1 MDRYL
6 LFLLAV
12 LTFAIPL
19 PAYAIDSSPQ
29 DEMTIIRGDLE
40 TIKVFGLKRVAI
52 TNPEVAD
59 ATRVENNEITM
70 VGLQEGQTTLIT
82 WDKYGKRSTLIRVY
96 ETDLDIVKKRLE
108 GIVKEADIK
117 GIKFDIS
124 ALEGK
129 IVLTGDLNKDKKS
142 VLEKLIEPFGSSLV
156 NLIKEKGEEDL
167 IQIDAQ
173 IAEVSSNF
181 TKKLGIDWSNASAL
195 TFSET
200 LPAINIDKP
209 PDVFKIG
216 EFQRST
222 SIKNIVNMIITE
234 GQGRV
239 ISRPKLVVLSG
250 QDATIQVGGQIPIA
264 TRTIANN
271 NIIETVIYQEYG
283 VNMKVTPT
291 LKEDNKIDVKMNVT
305 ISDIDSSTPVKDR
318 VAFTNRVVQ
327 TQLYVEDRQTIIL
340 AGLIKKNLGENI
352 SRLPFLS
359 DIPVIGA
366 LFRNR
371 IKSPDSDLELVITLT
386 PTILTERGVM
396 KSSKSSEGAV
406 KLEKN
411 YQAKMKEGQNNQW
424 SLPGMNTKEE
434 AAPDGQPKI
443 VDSWNESS
451 SANAPRI
458 QEIKTKKPS
467 WIEAK
472 NKRTAKVTPK
482 TKSTGSKDNIESIS
496 QDSVKNEQLKN
507 DYALATKMVPAEMAH
522 YVRSIQ
528 EKIAGSIIY
537 PEEAMQEGQQ
547 GTVKLAL
554 RILSDGT
561 LASVS
566 VRQSS
571 GYSIFDAS
579 AIEAAKKVA
588 PYEIFPAELNLQ
600 EMTLTIP
607 IVYNLKNK

>member
-6 LFLLAV
+6 LFLLTVLAFAV
-12 LTFAIPL
+12 PL
-19 PAYAIDSSPQ
+19 PAHAIDSSIQ
-29 DEMTIIRGDLE
+29 DEMIIIRGDLE

-96 ETDLDIVKKRLE
+96 ETDLDVVKKRLE
-108 GIVKEADIK
+108 GITEEADIK
-117 GIKFDIS
+117 GIKFDING
-124 ALEGK
+124 LEGK
-129 IVLTGDLNKDKKS
+129 IVLTGDLNKDKKA
-142 VLEKLIEPFGSSLV
+142 VLEKLIEPFGSSLI

-181 TKKLGIDWSNASAL
+181 TKKMGIDWSNASAL

-209 PDVFKIG
+209 ADVFKIG

-222 SIKNIVNMIITE
+222 SIQSIVNMIITE

-359 DIPVIGA
+359 DIPIIGA

-386 PTILTERGVM
+386 PAILTERGVM
-396 KSSKSSEGAV
+396 KLSKSSEDAV
-406 KLEKN
+406 KLEKD

-424 SLPGMNTKEE
+424 SLASMNTKEE

-443 VDSWNESS
+443 VDSWSEGS

-458 QEIKTKKPS
+458 QEIKTKKS
-467 WIEAK
+467 S
-472 NKRTAKVTPK
+472 RLK
-482 TKSTGSKDNIESIS
+482 TKNEHIAQEAIS
-496 QDSVKNEQLKN
+496 QDSLKDEQLRK
-507 DYALATKMVPAEMAH
+507 DYSSAAKSVPAEMAH

-528 EKIAGSIIY
+528 EKIAGSVIY
-537 PEEAMQEGQQ
+537 PEEAMQGGQQ

-561 LASVS
+561 LASAS

-579 AIEAAKKVA
+579 AIEAARKVA
-588 PYEIFPAELNLQ
+588 PYGIFPADLNLQ